1 MNNLFA
7 TWHHPVDVDLDAGLD
22 AADHLANARLQ
33 LLGIP
38 ELAGALRLVDVA
50 LAEVS
55 AWFDHRDPG
64 QRPER
69 CLDLREVGAPG
80 DHDAV
85 AVHPDT
91 ALEEAAAK

>member
-33 LLGIP
+33 LLEIP
-38 ELAGALRLVDVA
+38 ELAGALRLVEVA

-55 AWFDHRDPG
+55 AWFDDRDAREGP
-64 QRPER
+64 QRR
-69 CLDLREVGAPG
+69 LNLREVRAPG
-80 DHDAV
+80 DHGPV
-85 AVHPDT
+85 AVHPD
-91 ALEEAAAK
+91 AAFEEAAAK

>member
-33 LLGIP
+33 LLEIP

-55 AWFDHRDPG
+55 AWFDDRDAREGP
-64 QRPER
+64 QRR
-69 CLDLREVGAPG
+69 LDLREVRAPG
-80 DHDAV
+80 DHGSV
-85 AVHPDT
+85 AVHPD
-91 ALEEAAAK
+91 AAFEEAAAK